1 MILPRSRALIE
12 AADSVPCTAEVILV
26 CENLKTCYRV
36 ALAGWPGKKERHPLA
51 AKTAMRLLQA
61 ILKDA
66 LDLAQI
72 EVVVRDEPAL
82 TYKPLRYLNSPIME
96 QIEKGIRQRLQRPCR
111 FWLPVR
117 GLTEQ

>member
-1 MILPRSRALIE
+1 MDRRRSDPSSQQGGNRGRGFSSLHRRSDPGTRE
-12 AADSVPCTAEVILV
+12 P
-26 CENLKTCYRV
+26 V

-96 QIEKGIRQRLQRPCR
+96 QIEKGIRQRLLRPCR

-117 GLTEQ
+117 GLTE